1 MSNYAKLSQPIH
13 QVIETPNG
21 KVTIKRLSVPDLIA
35 IDDMNED
42 QKLGAMISKAWV
54 GETITAEEASA
65 LPDAVAAPILKAL
78 MAELKTLE

>member
-13 QVIETPNG
+13 QIIETPNG

-35 IDDMNED
+35 IDDMDED
-42 QKLGAMISKAWV
+42 MKLGAMISKAWV
-54 GETITAEEASA
+54 GETITAEEAAA